1 MVVSLPT
8 MVKHVLV
15 MASRRLNEGGEN
27 MKLKTVL
34 ILALMLAA
42 SATTYRIY
50 DANQVVMPKYIVRP
64 RPDGSQAVYDSR
76 QIVIPKYIIKPNY
89 DGSSSVYKAGK
100 PVLPVYRIEK
110 RGK

>member
-1 MVVSLPT
+1 
-8 MVKHVLV
+8 
-15 MASRRLNEGGEN
+15 

-50 DANQVVMPKYIVRP
+50 DSNQVVIPKYIVKS

-76 QIVIPKYIIKPNY
+76 QIIVPKYIVRPNH
-89 DGSSSVYKAGK
+89 DGSSSVYEAGK
-100 PVLPVYRIEK
+100 PVLPLYRIEK
-110 RGK
+110 GGK

>member
-1 MVVSLPT
+1 
-8 MVKHVLV
+8 
-15 MASRRLNEGGEN
+15 
-27 MKLKTVL
+27 MKLKVFFT
-34 ILALMLAA
+34 LALMLAA

-50 DANQVVMPKYIVRP
+50 DSNQVVIPKYIVKS

-76 QIVIPKYIIKPNY
+76 QIIVPKYIVRPNY
-89 DGSSSVYKAGK
+89 DGSKSIYEAGK

>member
-1 MVVSLPT
+1 
-8 MVKHVLV
+8 
-15 MASRRLNEGGEN
+15 
-27 MKLKTVL
+27 MKLKTFLTLV
-34 ILALMLAA
+34 ALMVAA

-50 DANQVVMPKYIVRP
+50 DSKQVVIPKYIVKP

-110 RGK
+110 RDK